1 MDFRETPEQQR
12 FRAEVRSWL
21 AENLP
26 PGWGSAGYRGAR
38 TAEESMAFAKRWQ
51 RRLYEGGW
59 AGLHWPEAYG
69 GRGASII
76 EQLIWSEEYARA
88 WAPNLIAISVG
99 PSLTGPVLMQKG
111 KAWQKDRFLKN
122 ILTGEEVWCQ
132 GFSEPNAGSDLA
144 ALRTRGE
151 IVGDE
156 LVVTGQKIWTSFAQY
171 ADWCILVVRTNPD
184 APRKHDGITFA
195 LMDMRSPGI
204 DIRPLTEMTGE
215 DWFNEVFLN
224 GVRIPLENVVG
235 ELDRGWDVIV
245 NTLSHER
252 ASASYHS
259 GLQAQLALLRGL
271 LRKLPRGR
279 GVAADDPWV
288 RQQIAR
294 FSIELKNL
302 RLNAFRN
309 ADTVERTGVPGPMGS
324 TLKLGWSELDQRVK
338 NFAAQVLGPYG
349 LLLEGSP
356 HSVDD
361 GLWSYEL
368 LWSRAATIYAGTSE
382 IQRNIIAERVLGLPR

>member
-1 MDFRETPEQQR
+1 MDFTESPEITAYR
-12 FRAEVRSWL
+12 RRVRRWL
-21 AENLP
+21 RENLP
-26 PGWGSAGYRGAR
+26 EGWGRGGYDGPR
-38 TAEESMAFAKRWQ
+38 TAAERVTFAKQWQ
-51 RRLYEGGW
+51 RRLHEGGW
-59 AGLHWPEAYG
+59 AGISWPVEYG
-69 GRGASII
+69 GTGASIT
-76 EQLIWSEEYARA
+76 EQMIYGEEYARA
-88 WAPNLIAISVG
+88 WGPDLIMLGVG
-99 PSLTGPVLMQKG
+99 LALTGPVLMHCG
-111 KAWQKDRFLKN
+111 TPWQKERFISK
-122 ILTGEEVWCQ
+122 ILTAEEIWCQ
-132 GFSEPNAGSDLA
+132 GFSEPGAGSDLA

-151 IVGDE
+151 VRGDE
-156 LVVTGQKIWTSFAQY
+156 IVVTGQKIWTSFAQY
-171 ADWCILVVRTNPD
+171 ADWCILVVRTNPN
-184 APRKHDGITFA
+184 AARKHDGMTF
-195 LMDMRSPGI
+195 LLVDMRSPGI
-204 DIRPLTEMTGE
+204 EIRPLTEMTGE